1 MTRQTAPQKAAKK
14 ATAQERELD
23 RLMRKIQIEE
33 TPLGKGV
40 FARRKLAAD
49 LVVGEILGE
58 VLDDH
63 PEDSSYCMEL
73 QSGRL
78 LEPGPPL
85 RFLNHSC
92 EPNCELFY
100 WVDEE
105 TNAPAEDRLWLQTLR
120 PIAAGEEMT
129 IDYCWPADAAIRCR
143 CQAASCRG
151 WVVDPDE
158 ISRIA
163 RSQPEAWAEYLTDT
177 EAVVAKK
184 KRPGARG
191 KTVK

>member
-1 MTRQTAPQKAAKK
+1 MKKPAAKAA
-14 ATAQERELD
+14 AAESELD
-23 RLMRKIQIEE
+23 RLMRKIRIEE
-33 TPLGKGV
+33 TALGKGV
-40 FARRKLAAD
+40 FARRKLGAD
-49 LVVGEILGE
+49 VVVGEILGE
-58 VLDDH
+58 VLDEH

-105 TNAPAEDRLWLQTLR
+105 TNAPAEDRLWLQTIR
-120 PIAAGEEMT
+120 PIKADEEMT

-143 CQAASCRG
+143 CETVSCRG

-158 ISRIA
+158 RDQIA
-163 RSQPEAWAEYLTDT
+163 SSQPEAWADYLTET
-177 EAVVAKK
+177 EAVSVK
-184 KRPGARG
+184 KRRSRAGG
-191 KTVK
+191 KAVK